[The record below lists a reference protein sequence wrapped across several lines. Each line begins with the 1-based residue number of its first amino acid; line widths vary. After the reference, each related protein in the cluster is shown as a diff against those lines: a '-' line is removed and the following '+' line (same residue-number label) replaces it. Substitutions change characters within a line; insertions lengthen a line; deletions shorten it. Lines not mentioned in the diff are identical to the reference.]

1 MIKVDTYKKEGFD
14 NPNDD
19 NDPAEK
25 VKDKDYFLKKA
36 EWLYSLYVRDQCFV
50 PYSKL
55 NQFTTL
61 RLYAQGRQPT
71 QKYMEQLTMKQRVKG
86 RQEPYG
92 LVENDKFIR
101 KGMMNISW
109 DIFSPMPKFRNK
121 VIGLM
126 DKVEFKVNATAVDEQ
141 SDKERNMMKWRVWAM
156 KENSQFLQDVQ
167 AVSDVKLPQPEMQAP
182 FEPESKDQLEMI
194 YRMGGFKLW
203 TEITMEK
210 LIRWSF
216 DLSDWSEIKKRMYE
230 DAFDIGYMGCKDYTD
245 PHTERAKVEYVDMQ
259 YFVGRENR
267 FNDFHD
273 LSEAGQIRF
282 YSIQTLR
289 ETGEFTDEELRDVAV
304 SYQGSLGNPYLN
316 LPNNNYQPYNSPFD
330 YKRFKFFKVAVL
342 DFEFEST
349 DTEVYQV
356 RNVGGK
362 EVPFKS
368 ALGKRERRK
377 NETYRDKKRKRFYR
391 CKWVIGTKKVY
402 DYGYQYNVPYHND
415 DEPRCSYSVYRIQ
428 DRSLVDL
435 CIPSLDQLQ
444 IAVLRYRNAVAK
456 APPSGVRVEFGS
468 LSNMSLG
475 GNIMSPMEILKIYR
489 DTGDLIF
496 KASVDQGG
504 RTIQGV
510 GDPIS
515 ELKGG
520 MGPILQELITCFT
533 LEINNMREITGLNS
547 VVDASA
553 PTPESQVGTSKIAE
567 AATNDVMRP
576 MLNAY
581 KFNKQRTGK
590 NIASRWQIIS
600 AFAKDPIRAVISA
613 AGSNY
618 TEIIKVGHELS
629 MATIGISFEATV
641 DDAMIARI
649 DNAALASM
657 QMGKNGQP
665 GITMSDYF
673 MIQRLL
679 EHGECKLA
687 EAFLSFREQAEYKR
701 QQEVAMQN
709 QQANAQAAQQLEEA
723 KGKNAESLIQLE
735 LQKEIAII
743 RAKAEEERKTLLF
756 EMQTAKQ
763 LGIKQEATST
773 AIA

>member
-1 MIKVDTYKKEGFD
+1 MIKTDHYQKGSFD
-14 NPNDD
+14 NPSDD

-25 VKDKDYFLKKA
+25 VKDKDFFLKKG
-36 EWLYSLYVRDQCFV
+36 EWLWSLYVRDQCFV

-109 DIFSPMPKFRNK
+109 DIYSPMPKFRNK
-121 VIGLM
+121 VIGML
-126 DKVEFKVNATAVDEQ
+126 DKVDFKVNAHAVDEE
-141 SDKERNMMKWRVWAM
+141 SDRQRNMMKWKVWAM
-156 KENSQFLQDVQ
+156 KENAEFLQAVQ
-167 AVSDVKLPQPEMQAP
+167 DASGIAPLSHGAQIP
-182 FEPESKDQLEMI
+182 FEPESKSQLDILDQ
-194 YRMGGFKLW
+194 MGSFKLW
-203 TEITMEK
+203 TEIVMEK

-216 DLSDWSEIKKRMYE
+216 DMSDWTEIKKRMYE

-245 PHTERAKVEYVDMQ
+245 PHTERARVEYVDMQ

-282 YSIQTLR
+282 YYIQTLR
-289 ETGEFTDEELRDVAV
+289 ETGEFTDDELRDVAI

-356 RNVGGK
+356 RKVGDK

-368 ALGKRERRK
+368 SIAKKRR
-377 NETYRDKKRKRFYR
+377 NEKYADKKRRRFYR
-391 CKWVIGTKKVY
+391 CKWVIGTRKVY

-415 DEPRCSYSVYRIQ
+415 DEPRCSFSVYRIQ
-428 DRSLVDL
+428 DRSLTDL

-468 LSNMSLG
+468 LSNMSIG
-475 GNIMSPMEILKIYR
+475 GNVMSPMDILKIYR
-489 DTGDLIF
+489 DTGDLIY

-504 RTIQGV
+504 RVIQGV

-520 MGPILQELITCFT
+520 MGPILQELMTCFS
-533 LEINNMREITGLNS
+533 LEINNIREITGLNA

-567 AATNDVMRP
+567 SATNDVMRP
-576 MLNAY
+576 ILNAY
-581 KFNKQRTGK
+581 KFNKQRAGR
-590 NIASRWQIIS
+590 NMASRWQIIA
-600 AFAKDPIRAVISA
+600 AFAKDPIKAMITSI
-613 AGSNY
+613 GSNY
-618 TEIIKVGHELS
+618 TEIVRIGSELS
-629 MATIGISFEATV
+629 LPTFGITFESTV

-673 MIQRLL
+673 MIQRFL
-679 EHGECKLA
+679 EHGECKMA
-687 EAFLSFREQAEYKR
+687 EVYLSYREQAEYAR
-701 QQEVAMQN
+701 QQQVAMQN
-709 QQANAQAAQQLEEA
+709 QQENAKAANALEEA
-723 KGKNAESLIQLE
+723 KGKNKQSEIQLE
-735 LQKEIAII
+735 LEKELQII
-743 RAKAEEERKTLLF
+743 RAKGDEDRKTLLF
-756 EMQTAKQ
+756 QMQTAMK
-763 LGIKQEATST
+763 LGVKQEASSA